1 MFPAYSWL
9 WKVICAC
16 VCKEKIIQLFGPVHH
31 YGFSY
36 FFMLPCITAF
46 KQRCLI
52 MPSNS
57 GNLHIA
63 ESIALCNKSNCILT
77 SVGDQKIF
85 IVQAVQLKKLGR

>member
-1 MFPAYSWL
+1 
-9 WKVICAC
+9 
-16 VCKEKIIQLFGPVHH
+16 
-31 YGFSY
+31 
-36 FFMLPCITAF
+36 
-46 KQRCLI
+46 

-63 ESIALCNKSNCILT
+63 ESIALGIKSNCILT